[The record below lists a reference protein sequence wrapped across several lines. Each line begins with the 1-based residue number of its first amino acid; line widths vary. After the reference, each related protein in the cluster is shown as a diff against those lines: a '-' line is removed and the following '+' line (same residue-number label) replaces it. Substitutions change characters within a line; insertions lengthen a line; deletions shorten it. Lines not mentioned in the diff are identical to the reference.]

1 MLRLMSVSKC
11 TSLERHDKYMLSTH
25 HEFDKRDVQGR
36 RRAVAE
42 VIREAN
48 VSAVHSGHEHLRV
61 SVKAQLSLALSKSV
75 VQFHGKGSPSTHTHT

>member
-1 MLRLMSVSKC
+1 ML
-11 TSLERHDKYMLSTH
+11 TTH

-48 VSAVHSGHEHLRV
+48 ASAMHSGHEHLRV
-61 SVKAQLSLALSKSV
+61 SVKAQLSLALSKSF
-75 VQFHGKGSPSTHTHT
+75 VQYHGKGSPSTCTHTHRNKNELLLIKYLPFCVTQ